1 MIIPSSV
8 CCCCC
13 PGRWI
18 TRYTYRKEKRVR
30 VKGGRNRLVVLCQ
43 VGLSFQSVISLSLSL
58 SLLWKKNNIL
68 YRASS
73 SETGGHLLSAGLS
86 ILFSCCCCWMAKERR
101 RIRVLL
107 LLLLVFFASQQR
119 RSKTSRRCTF
129 THSAELHIY
138 TLCVCVCVCFFLMEF
153 LLLCSNLAVQQ
164 QFSQDDS
171 SQFLFISI
179 EIKE

>member
-1 MIIPSSV
+1 MIIWLSHLPFV
-8 CCCCC
+8 
-13 PGRWI
+13 
-18 TRYTYRKEKRVR
+18 V
-30 VKGGRNRLVVLCQ
+30 VVVLG
-43 VGLSFQSVISLSLSL
+43 VGSPGTRIRKRETGEGEGGKKSSCCFVSGGFIVPERYFSISL

-73 SETGGHLLSAGLS
+73 SETGGHPLSAGLS
-86 ILFSCCCCWMAKERR
+86 ILFSCCCCWMAKERS

-138 TLCVCVCVCFFLMEF
+138 TLCVCVCVSFLWSFSCCVRICQSNNSSRRMTRRNFYLF
-153 LLLCSNLAVQQ
+153 L
-164 QFSQDDS
+164 
-171 SQFLFISI
+171 
-179 EIKE
+179 

>member
-138 TLCVCVCVCFFLMEF
+138 TLCVCVCFFLMEF
-153 LLLCSNLAVQQ
+153 LLLCSNLPVQQ